1 MANES
6 QRASRSPSNP
16 DLKKASALDKATRR
30 ILETVDPTYMDRRVL
45 SEQDAQFQRII
56 DRQLDIAHGVSG
68 QQVVDFFSSIREA
81 REKKA
86 IGRPKKNKSPGIDT
100 SDLFMQ
106 NVGDIFTY
114 FQDVYKNKYMEVS
127 DLKFISRFIPSLG
140 EGVRIYLDS
149 IISSDDVTQ
158 TITRNLSIPGL
169 SSDQNKSQATLQI
182 EKLEKDYKLLSKLK
196 VAYKKA
202 MISGSFFVY
211 HIAYKDLFG
220 MYSNGLAEGKIQSNG
235 SSMLMGNARD
245 YTDHEKSMPKIEGRP
260 TKANKPNVL
269 GIASESIVS
278 IKGATRVSGNDTDPF
293 YTALE
298 SFGEGAVQMARNGL
312 VYQCDFT
319 KGLNDI
325 TFPAIESMVND
336 SIRLPFKGSSGER
349 YNAGEFSKAI
359 EEAIIADMPNIFF
372 VNTTVPFDTYMD
384 GSMVAQEGYNEFINL
399 RKDMSKLLEEAAG
412 SGSIDTDGAFDPNKA
427 QRAQNFSDIDGTFLK
442 WIDYKYMVPIEVLG
456 QRVGY
461 YHIVTT
467 PKNKSGAGKRKT
479 TKSGDFGGILSSGS
493 MSLFNQL
500 DVSEKRKEEAI
511 QNIVNIISDAILDQF
526 SAKFVRKNAAFKK
539 MIADCIVANGLVDN
553 DYMIQ
558 FIPID
563 NVIEFKCN
571 EDENGNGESIL
582 SDALFPAH
590 LLLSIVICKLLNYI
604 NKGGNKTIAHIS
616 GGKVNKSL
624 TNQVNRVLRD
634 LQAGNVVFTDL
645 LSSTAVFSKIT
656 RDQNISM
663 PKDASGNKLVEFEV
677 QEGQDIN
684 LNTEYEAMLDRWC
697 MIALGIPP
705 SYMDYQNDVNI
716 AKKIVSDNVKV
727 AGRVASLQ
735 SDLEAPTTELYKYI
749 IMDSSMDDGL
759 KAQIIG
765 SFQFKLPRPKILSN
779 QNNSEALGTVMGNAD
794 NIVSTVYGDD
804 STDEDTTRLKAI
816 MKEMIVRE
824 NTPFIDWASIDKM
837 KIDALNK
844 LNAEKARKES
854 KDAENT
860 QAQENPTDELEG
872 LDM

>member
-1 MANES
+1 MANDRKRS
-6 QRASRSPSNP
+6 SRSSSNP
-16 DLKKASALDKATRR
+16 EMKRASALDKATRR
-30 ILETVDPTYMDRRVL
+30 ILETVDPTYNDRRVL

-86 IGRPKKNKSPGIDT
+86 VGRPKKNNSPGIDT
-100 SDLFMQ
+100 SDLFME

-140 EGVRIYLDS
+140 EGVRVYLDS

-169 SSDQNKSQATLQI
+169 SSDSSRNQAVMQI
-182 EKLEKDYKLLSKLK
+182 EKLEQDYNILPKLK
-196 VAYKKA
+196 VSYKKA
-202 MISGSFFVY
+202 MVSGSFFVY

-220 MYSNGLAEGKIQSNG
+220 MYSNGIAEGKIQANG
-235 SSMLMGNARD
+235 SSMLAGNARD
-245 YTDHEKSMPKIEGRP
+245 HTMHEKSFPKIEGKDP
-260 TKANKPNVL
+260 KPNKPNIL
-269 GIASESIVS
+269 GIASESI
-278 IKGATRVSGNDTDPF
+278 IRITGGEKIEAKDDNPF
-293 YTALE
+293 FTALE
-298 SFGEGAVQMARNGL
+298 AFSDGATQMAKDGL
-312 VYQCDFT
+312 VYRCDFSQ
-319 KGLNDI
+319 GLRNI
-325 TFPAIESMVND
+325 TFPAIESMVED
-336 SIRLPFKGSSGER
+336 TIQMPFKAGSYDR
-349 YNAGEFSKAI
+349 YEKA
-359 EEAIIADMPNIFF
+359 EYTSALESAIMEDMPNIFF
-372 VNTTVPFDTYMD
+372 VNSTIPFDAYME
-384 GSMVAQEGYNEFINL
+384 SSTVAQEGYNEFINL
-399 RKDMSKLLEEAAG
+399 RKDMTKLLEDA
-412 SGSIDTDGAFDPNKA
+412 SGSSSITDGTFDPAKT
-427 QRAQNFSDIDGTFLK
+427 QRAQNFSDIDGTYLK

-461 YHIVTT
+461 YHVITT
-467 PKNKSGAGKRKT
+467 PRNKSGAGKRKS

-558 FIPID
+558 FIPVD

-571 EDENGNGESIL
+571 EDENGKGESIL

-616 GGKVNKSL
+616 GGKVNKSM

-697 MIALGIPP
+697 MIAIGIPP

-735 SDLEAPTTELYKYI
+735 SDFEGPTTELYKYL
-749 IMDSSMDDGL
+749 IMDSSMDESM
-759 KAQIIG
+759 KSQILG

-779 QNNSEALGTVMGNAD
+779 QNNSEALSTVMGTAD
-794 NIVSTVYGDD
+794 SIVSTVYGEDA
-804 STDEDTTRLKAI
+804 TDEDTNRLKSI
-816 MKEMIVRE
+816 MKEMIVRD
-824 NTPFIDWASIDKM
+824 NTPFIDWAAIDKM
-837 KIDALNK
+837 KTDAQLRLNE
-844 LNAEKARKES
+844 EKAKKEA
-854 KDAENT
+854 KNADNPE
-860 QAQENPTDELEG
+860 AQENPNDG
-872 LDM
+872 LDDLNM

>member
-1 MANES
+1 MANDRKRGS
-6 QRASRSPSNP
+6 GSSSNP
-16 DLKKASALDKATRR
+16 EMKKASALDKATRR
-30 ILETVDPTYMDRRVL
+30 ILETVDPTYNDRRVL

-68 QQVVDFFSSIREA
+68 QQVVDFFSSIRDA

-86 IGRPKKNKSPGIDT
+86 VGRPKKNKSPGIDT
-100 SDLFMQ
+100 SDLFME

-140 EGVRIYLDS
+140 EGVRVYLDS

-169 SSDQNKSQATLQI
+169 SSDSTRNQAVMQI
-182 EKLEKDYKLLSKLK
+182 EKLEQDYNILPKLK
-196 VAYKKA
+196 VSYKKA
-202 MISGSFFVY
+202 MVSGSFFVY

-220 MYSNGLAEGKIQSNG
+220 MYSNGIAEGKIQTNG
-235 SSMLMGNARD
+235 SSLLGGNARD
-245 YTDHEKSMPKIEGRP
+245 YTMHEKNLPKIEGKEP
-260 TKANKPNVL
+260 KPNKPNVL
-269 GIASESIVS
+269 GIASESIIRINGGEQVVAKDNDPFFMALEAFS
-278 IKGATRVSGNDTDPF
+278 EGAT
-293 YTALE
+293 
-298 SFGEGAVQMARNGL
+298 QMARDGL
-312 VYQCDFT
+312 VYRCDFT
-319 KGLNDI
+319 QGLQNI
-325 TFPAIESMVND
+325 TFPAIESMIND
-336 SIRLPFKGSSGER
+336 TIQMPFKAGSYDRYER
-349 YNAGEFSKAI
+349 SEYKDALEAAI
-359 EEAIIADMPNIFF
+359 MEDMPNIFF
-372 VNTTVPFDTYMD
+372 VKSPIPFDAYME
-384 GSMVAQEGYNEFINL
+384 SSTIAQEGYNEFINL
-399 RKDMSKLLEEAAG
+399 RKDMSKLLEEASG
-412 SGSIDTDGAFDPNKA
+412 SGSINDGTFDPTKT
-427 QRAQNFSDIDGTFLK
+427 QRAQNFGDIDGTYLK

-461 YHIVTT
+461 YHVITT
-467 PKNKSGAGKRKT
+467 PRNKSGAGKRKS
-479 TKSGDFGGILSSGS
+479 TKSGDYGGILSSGS

-558 FIPID
+558 FIPVD

-571 EDENGNGESIL
+571 EDENGKGESIL

-616 GGKVNKSL
+616 GGKVNKSM

-697 MIALGIPP
+697 MIAIGIPP

-735 SDLEAPTTELYKYI
+735 SDFEGPTTELYKYL
-749 IMDSSMDDGL
+749 IMDSSMDESM
-759 KAQIIG
+759 KSQILG

-779 QNNSEALGTVMGNAD
+779 QNNSEALSTVMGTAD
-794 NIVSTVYGDD
+794 SIVSTIYGEDA
-804 STDEDTTRLKAI
+804 TDEDTNRLKSI

-824 NTPFIDWASIDKM
+824 NTPFIDWSSIDKM
-837 KIDALNK
+837 KQDAQIRLNQ
-844 LNAEKARKES
+844 EKAKKEA
-854 KDAENT
+854 KNADNP
-860 QAQENPTDELEG
+860 QAQENPDDS
-872 LDM
+872 LDDLNM